1 MYKYSLNR
9 GSFTVVLG
17 NGTIKTFS
25 NGECICAEKC
35 EELKAYGAVET
46 ELKESEAPEEEDTKK
61 SSGSKV
67 SIGVTTTGK

>member
-1 MYKYSLNR
+1 MYKYSLNQ

-35 EELKAYGAVET
+35 AELKAYGAVET
-46 ELKESEAPEEEDTKK
+46 ELEDLEAPKEEPKK